1 MIKAATQPDDLT
13 VMQVEELQRQLKGAR
28 AELARQQRVHE
39 TALAQKQAAGL
50 QLLDMDAGMSAIGS
64 QATALA
70 DAASILLQNVGL
82 THNKLHAARTR
93 LQ

>member
-1 MIKAATQPDDLT
+1 
-13 VMQVEELQRQLKGAR
+13 MQVQELQRQLKGAR
-28 AELARQQRVHE
+28 AELARQQRLHE
-39 TALAQKQAAGL
+39 AALGQKQAAGM

-70 DAASILLQNVGL
+70 DAAGILLQNVGL
-82 THNKLHAARTR
+82 THNKLHAARAR